1 MLGHVCGLV
10 FVCYLCVCANGLV
23 SVAGGTGC
31 GGKLCSTMCAKTTMP
46 KFDLALKD
54 GAVSPIKFLSNHS
67 LSQEKRAVTALAAGE
82 DNIILLNT

>member
-1 MLGHVCGLV
+1 MS
-10 FVCYLCVCANGLV
+10 A
-23 SVAGGTGC
+23 
-31 GGKLCSTMCAKTTMP
+31 KLKATMP

-82 DNIILLNT
+82 DNIILLNTCQPNKLKINIKIKGEGRWIRKRGEQKRWRK